1 MLLYPPG
8 TFVLFVT
15 HISMAKMTLLRV
27 LRLSV
32 DVRVHQS
39 PDIAGHRD
47 AKIGST
53 GDNNLFVASGKPQRT
68 LPVTVAICL
77 IPLPVRLFTSNTEC
91 HKIHPPIRTALTVYM
106 YTSIVLMSVQSVK
119 VGNVTASGEQAV
131 TGAHKCIANRH
142 MANSRGAGR

>member
-27 LRLSV
+27 LRLPV

-47 AKIGST
+47 AEIGSPC
-53 GDNNLFVASGKPQRT
+53 DNNLSVSGGKAQRT
-68 LPVTVAICL
+68 LPVTVAVCL
-77 IPLPVRLFTSNTEC
+77 IPLPIRLFTSDTKC
-91 HKIHPPIRTALTVYM
+91 HKIHPP
-106 YTSIVLMSVQSVK
+106 S
-119 VGNVTASGEQAV
+119 EQ
-131 TGAHKCIANRH
+131 H
-142 MANSRGAGR
+142 